1 MANTH
6 TLAPTPLTFELPRS
20 LVDRIH
26 SFRGRLG
33 LKSVSEVVRCALEGF
48 NFAAFRAPRREQCQI
63 SVRLSPAQKQMLSHY
78 ARRKNVSAGVLLRS
92 ALEAL
97 TPRTAGGGK
106 VHQRR
111 GNGNTTPQRVAKK
124 PPRKA
129 AGRKPAPKKKR

>member
-26 SFRGRLG
+26 SCRGRLG
-33 LKSVSEVVRCALEGF
+33 LKSVSAVVRCALEGF
-48 NFAAFRAPRREQCQI
+48 NFAAFRTPRREQCQI
-63 SVRLSPAQKQMLSHY
+63 SVRLSSAQKQMLSHY

-97 TPRTAGGGK
+97 APHPAGGGK
-106 VHQRR
+106 VRQRR
-111 GNGNTTPQRVAKK
+111 SKVNTPPPRMAKK
-124 PPRKA
+124 PPRQA
-129 AGRKPAPKKKR
+129 TGRKPAPVKKR

>member
-6 TLAPTPLTFELPRS
+6 TLAPTPLTFERPRS

-26 SFRGRLG
+26 SCRGRLG
-33 LKSVSEVVRCALEGF
+33 LKSVSAVVRCALEGF

-78 ARRKNVSAGVLLRS
+78 VRRKNVSAGVLLRS

-97 TPRTAGGGK
+97 APRPAGGGK
-106 VHQRR
+106 VRQRR
-111 GNGNTTPQRVAKK
+111 SHGNNPPPRVAKK
-124 PPRKA
+124 PLRKA
-129 AGRKPAPKKKR
+129 AGRKPAQKKHR

>member
-26 SFRGRLG
+26 SCRGRLG
-33 LKSVSEVVRCALEGF
+33 LKSVSAVVRCALEGF
-48 NFAAFRAPRREQCQI
+48 NFAVFRAPRREQCQI

-97 TPRTAGGGK
+97 APRTAGGGK
-106 VHQRR
+106 VRQRR
-111 GNGNTTPQRVAKK
+111 SKGNTPPPRVAKK